1 MLNLSIK
8 NLDQQSSVVIY
19 KWIDLDSEE
28 YKIIDDNPA
37 FTKKCIKIGFEE
49 NFIIPD
55 SLGRLWCK
63 GSSCYHP
70 FHLEYGKLYYGLKI
84 SAKAAN

>member
-1 MLNLSIK
+1 MLDLTTKS
-8 NLDQQSSVVIY
+8 LDQQSSVRID
-19 KWIDLDSEE
+19 KWIELDSEE
-28 YKIIDDNPA
+28 WKNVDDNPS

-49 NFIIPD
+49 KFIFTD

-63 GSSCYHP
+63 GSNCYHP
-70 FHLEYGKLYYGLKI
+70 FHLEYKNCYYGLKI